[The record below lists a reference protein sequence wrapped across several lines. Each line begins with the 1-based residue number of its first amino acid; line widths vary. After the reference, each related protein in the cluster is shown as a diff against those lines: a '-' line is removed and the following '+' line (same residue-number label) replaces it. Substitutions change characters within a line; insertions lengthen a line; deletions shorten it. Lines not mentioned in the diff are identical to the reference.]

1 MINTPQSDDC
11 FLDSNIWLYAL
22 IKNGEIDKHGRAK
35 NLILAREEEIVVST
49 QVINEVGVNLLRKSI
64 MKEQE
69 IQALIVAFYSRYRVI
84 EIDRAIL
91 IKSSQLRDQ
100 YSFSF
105 WDSSIVASALHADAR
120 IIFSE
125 DMQAGL
131 IVEGKLEIVNHF
143 R

>member
-1 MINTPQSDDC
+1 
-11 FLDSNIWLYAL
+11 
-22 IKNGEIDKHGRAK
+22 
-35 NLILAREEEIVVST
+35 
-49 QVINEVGVNLLRKSI
+49 

-84 EIDRAIL
+84 EIERAIL
-91 IKSSQLRDQ
+91 MKYSQLRDQ

-120 IIFSE
+120 LLFSE

-131 IVEGKLEIVNHF
+131 IVEGKLEIVNPF
-143 R
+143 K